1 MSEFDAIIIGGGPAG
16 SSAAIHLAA
25 RGARVLL
32 AEQKRFPR
40 EKLCGEFISPECL
53 GHFARLGVLERMNE
67 AGGSRVAQT
76 IFYAPSGRGLA
87 VPSAWFGGGE
97 GGALG
102 LSRAEMDARLLARA
116 RDAGVHVVEDAP
128 LAGVLFE
135 GGRVVG
141 VRLHAGVRG
150 VVEHRARVT
159 IDATGRQRAVARHAA
174 RGLKAEADGR
184 EHAVAPCGRAAV
196 SGESEASSTE
206 RDFEAKSGGRGVELK
221 SFERGE
227 GKRARASLVAFKA
240 HLEGARGE
248 ARTCEI
254 YFYPGGYG
262 GLSPVEG
269 GASNLCFIARA
280 RDVRECGSD
289 AERVMRE
296 VLMRNRR
303 AARTLAAARARTRW
317 LAVSIESFGRHAPVP
332 AAGLLAVGDAAAF
345 IDPFTGSGMLMALES
360 GELAARAVAR
370 WLARTVGDSPAGPAR
385 DSFDS
390 LARDYRAAYAE
401 RFDARLRLCSALR
414 RAAFAP
420 PQLAEVAVLALG
432 ASERLRRRLA
442 RATRRSAT
450 ADARR

>member
-1 MSEFDAIIIGGGPAG
+1 MLDFDVIIVGGGPAG

-25 RGARVLL
+25 SGARVLV

-53 GHFARLGVLERMNE
+53 EHFARLGVLERMTL
-67 AGGSRVAQT
+67 AGGAQVSQT
-76 IFYAPSGRGLA
+76 VFYAPSGRGLT
-87 VPSAWFGGGE
+87 VPSAWFG

-116 RDAGVHVVEDAP
+116 RDVGVRVVEDAS
-128 LAGVLFE
+128 LAGVIVE
-135 GGRVVG
+135 GGRVAG
-141 VRLHAGVRG
+141 VRLHASGEGVCEYRS
-150 VVEHRARVT
+150 RVT

-174 RGLKAEADGR
+174 RELNAGEESDGR
-184 EHAVAPCGRAAV
+184 RVEGSNRHVEKSRTRAA
-196 SGESEASSTE
+196 
-206 RDFEAKSGGRGVELK
+206 
-221 SFERGE
+221 
-227 GKRARASLVAFKA
+227 LVAFKA
-240 HLEGARGE
+240 HLEDARGA

-269 GASNLCFIARA
+269 GLSNLCFIARA
-280 RDVRECGSD
+280 RDVRERSSD

-303 AARTLAAARARTRW
+303 AARTLESARARTRW
-317 LAVSIESFGRHAPVP
+317 LGVSIESFGRHAPAP

-370 WLARTVGDSPAGPAR
+370 WLSESRRARAP
-385 DSFDS
+385 FDAH
-390 LARDYRAAYAE
+390 ARDYSDAYAE
-401 RFDARLRLCSALR
+401 RFHARLRLCSALR

-420 PQLAEVAVLALG
+420 PQLAELAVMALNM
-432 ASERLRRRLA
+432 SERVRRRLA
-442 RATRRSAT
+442 RATRRSALPSIQH
-450 ADARR
+450 